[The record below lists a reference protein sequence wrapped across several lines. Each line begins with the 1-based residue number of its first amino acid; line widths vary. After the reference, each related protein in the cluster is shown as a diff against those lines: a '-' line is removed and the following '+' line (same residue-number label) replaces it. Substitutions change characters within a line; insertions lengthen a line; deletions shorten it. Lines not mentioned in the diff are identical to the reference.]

1 MNFNPDDPKWTAYVL
16 GELNDAERAQVEKE
30 LDSSAAA
37 REVVEEIR
45 LATALLEEEL
55 AKETLE
61 AYPKN
66 NGMPLPPRL
75 RHSRACGR
83 YFDGR

>member
-61 AYPKN
+61 GLSAEQQRAVAAAAVPQ
-66 NGMPLPPRL
+66 PRV
-75 RHSRACGR
+75 RPI
-83 YFDGR
+83 F